1 MDHELEVLEVQREEK
16 ELSQEGQVLVV
27 VEAVEVVV
35 LQGEV

>member
-27 VEAVEVVV
+27 VEAAAVVV

>member
-27 VEAVEVVV
+27 VSAAEVVV